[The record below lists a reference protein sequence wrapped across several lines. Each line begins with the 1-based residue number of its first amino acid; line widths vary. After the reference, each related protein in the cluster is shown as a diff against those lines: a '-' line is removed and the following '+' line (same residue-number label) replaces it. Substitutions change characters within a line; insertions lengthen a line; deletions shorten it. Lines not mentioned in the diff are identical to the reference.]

1 MATRRPLVLASGVV
15 SELFP
20 GDTVFGAQAGVL
32 TAGSGLVG
40 GGDLSTNQR
49 VDVSLA
55 TAPSGIIFVG
65 NQLGLDGVA
74 QRTADAA
81 LASGNAA
88 LAKTVIQTAI
98 NLSGGLSGS
107 VPYQSSPNTT
117 TFLNPGTS
125 GQVLTTQ
132 GSNQNPIWATPA
144 GGKVLQVVQRTTS
157 SSSSSTFDQWNL
169 TQLSG
174 VITPSSS
181 SSRILILATTAGTNV
196 QNTYI
201 GSFTLFRGATNLGD
215 ATYGFWNRLGNT
227 YDASDYTPATITY
240 VDSPSTTSQI
250 NYTFQFRSN
259 TNGVVE
265 ANVSSNSPNLSTIQL
280 LEVGA

>member
-20 GDTVFGAQAGVL
+20 GDTVFGAQAGTL
-32 TAGSGLVG
+32 TAGSGLAG

-55 TAPSGIIFVG
+55 AAPSGLIFVG
-65 NQLGLDGVA
+65 NRLGLDGAA
-74 QRTADAA
+74 QRTADIA